1 MTARQQT
8 IYLWL
13 DPRNL
18 IRSKLL
24 LFPGRFCQA
33 RILDRVWGSSQGTG
47 LSSLHRVSGGHQQS
61 WLRMSSLS
69 GVSSEAAC
77 PSFKRKGSSRAEFM
91 VRKQKTNHLNHG
103 NRLAAGVLNFG
114 AGDHRFLLLTRQ
126 RRGFGVTS
134 HILCKPK
141 TLAIDEF
148 GLLTNYLNFFHP
160 NAERAYGVAMHWR
173 QQACLGAPCISKAA
187 EKISRCIRD
196 FLLQWRFWC
205 LQGSISTAF
214 SLWHYSGVCNRGQR
228 LGYQKS
234 FSLQEYTD
242 TVEIRTVR

>member
-18 IRSKLL
+18 VRSKLL

-69 GVSSEAAC
+69 GVSLEAPC
-77 PSFKRKGSSRAEFM
+77 PSFKRKGSSRAAFM

-103 NRLAAGVLNFG
+103 NRLAAGVLNFS

-126 RRGFGVTS
+126 RRGFGVTA

-141 TLAIDEF
+141 TVAIGEF

-173 QQACLGAPCISKAA
+173 QPAFSPW
-187 EKISRCIRD
+187 SRCP
-196 FLLQWRFWC
+196 L
-205 LQGSISTAF
+205 
-214 SLWHYSGVCNRGQR
+214 Y
-228 LGYQKS
+228 K
-234 FSLQEYTD
+234 
-242 TVEIRTVR
+242 